1 MYNGQNEYVPYKKRT
16 KRLSNGQGTHYRS
29 QPLLCPR
36 LLSFSK
42 VFIIMHE
49 YVNKII
55 CILSYD
61 KIQAFIWYQVFK
73 SRIFSSLDIRNC

>member
-1 MYNGQNEYVPYKKRT
+1 MHVLAMRYTAVIV
-16 KRLSNGQGTHYRS
+16 SAIVII
-29 QPLLCPR
+29 
-36 LLSFSK
+36 FK